1 MVIIEKIWDKLV
13 VSPMKKSC
21 LGSCGKVVT
30 ICPGVK
36 AIGWENIE
44 IQDHVSIGNNCS
56 FITKCAKVIIYSHVM
71 FAPGVTVI
79 TGGHRWDV
87 VGKYMDSIVE
97 KDKNADDDE
106 DVVFKGDNWIGA
118 NVTILKGVTVGVG
131 SIIAAGAVVTN
142 DVPDY
147 SIVAGV
153 PARVVKQR
161 FDEEQLKKHLLLME

>member
-1 MVIIEKIWDKLV
+1 
-13 VSPMKKSC
+13 
-21 LGSCGKVVT
+21 
-30 ICPGVK
+30 
-36 AIGWENIE
+36 
-44 IQDHVSIGNNCS
+44 
-56 FITKCAKVIIYSHVM
+56 M